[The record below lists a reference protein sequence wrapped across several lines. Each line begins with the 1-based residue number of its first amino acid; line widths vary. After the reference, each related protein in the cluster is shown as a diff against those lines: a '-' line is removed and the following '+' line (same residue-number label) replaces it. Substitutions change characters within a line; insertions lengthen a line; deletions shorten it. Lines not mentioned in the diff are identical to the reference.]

1 MDRATHTPLS
11 AAVRSLAREAE
22 ARHQQLQRLR
32 GQAHL
37 SSPARLSRRPGAA
50 SAKEVWSSAAAWVHG
65 TPSTLHESAEQHSP
79 RASEGP
85 IASTSSNCRQAHP
98 GSPVSTTTA
107 RRASCS
113 VSGSVSCSVSGSLP
127 KAQPSS
133 TRAVTDSPRQ
143 RGERIRSGRSS
154 HASSPTPRTAA
165 SSPMGAARERRL
177 QRRAEVDAAVAR
189 TFSRGGI
196 VAALFRGELVGA
208 EEELSEARAAL
219 FAGAAD
225 RRALQRQVDH
235 LSVRLS
241 SALGGGTGTGTG
253 GSGGT
258 GALGRRNKRRL
269 SPGGESSSLGGSPA
283 RTGLTSPGGS
293 ATKAR
298 SEARAAAAAAASG
311 SVCAGQFA
319 AVGARAAGERARRPQ
334 DTELARLRAQV
345 CGLQQQARFTRRQQ
359 CDATELSAS
368 LEARLLGKET
378 RELEAELAAAQETGA
393 MHARELS
400 RSRADLAELRKQ
412 VDAQASQVD
421 AQASASA
428 AALEMARAEHAR
440 ELARVRASAH
450 AAKQMIQTKATAE
463 LEAVRSRLVESEAA
477 AAAAAAAVVRK
488 QSRRSL
494 SEWRT
499 PLVECSAARQNDA
512 TQPLGAHRK
521 RLQPQA
527 RPLPVVSVQREES
540 EDSFS
545 QEVEERLSQL
555 EESAIEKSALEERL
569 RVTEAELSRC
579 LTSLLEARRDGA
591 RARGREAHLELRLT
605 ETLRMTGALT
615 TESGALT
622 TEPQA
627 VYVDDAIAAERAR
640 ADGAERSRAAA
651 ESSRDEAE
659 RARDVAQAELRRLQS
674 REGGHSRSTGAL
686 ARGETHLAGGQT
698 PLGFTSETPLGFTGG
713 ETPLYIG
720 RAERVEQVHTKLLPS
735 EDRRVSG
742 RRLLSAFTERES
754 FEANS
759 PTRVSDRVLSAVSG
773 RVLSAVSDRVMSAWN
788 AEGAPS
794 ELASPK
800 RQGQGALRKWASPNP
815 ELDALPSARRLE
827 EYGKG
832 HRALQLQLFNLKYG
846 QVVI

>member
-1 MDRATHTPLS
+1 
-11 AAVRSLAREAE
+11 
-22 ARHQQLQRLR
+22 
-32 GQAHL
+32 
-37 SSPARLSRRPGAA
+37 
-50 SAKEVWSSAAAWVHG
+50 
-65 TPSTLHESAEQHSP
+65 
-79 RASEGP
+79 
-85 IASTSSNCRQAHP
+85 
-98 GSPVSTTTA
+98 
-107 RRASCS
+107 
-113 VSGSVSCSVSGSLP
+113 
-127 KAQPSS
+127 
-133 TRAVTDSPRQ
+133 
-143 RGERIRSGRSS
+143 
-154 HASSPTPRTAA
+154 
-165 SSPMGAARERRL
+165 MGAARKRRL

-258 GALGRRNKRRL
+258 GALGRRNSRRI

-283 RTGLTSPGGS
+283 RTGLASPGGS

-359 CDATELSAS
+359 CDTTADATELSAS

-450 AAKQMIQTKATAE
+450 AAKQMIQSKATAE

-527 RPLPVVSVQREES
+527 RPLPVVSVRQGES

-555 EESAIEKSALEERL
+555 EKSAIEKSALEERL

-615 TESGALT
+615 TE
-622 TEPQA
+622 PQA

-659 RARDVAQAELRRLQS
+659 RARDVAQAELRRLES

-686 ARGETHLAGGQT
+686 ARGETHLAGGET
-698 PLGFTSETPLGFTGG
+698 PLGLTSETPLGFTGG

-720 RAERVEQVHTKLLPS
+720 RAERVEQGHTKLLPS

-832 HRALQLQLFNLKYG
+832 HRALQLQLLNLKYG